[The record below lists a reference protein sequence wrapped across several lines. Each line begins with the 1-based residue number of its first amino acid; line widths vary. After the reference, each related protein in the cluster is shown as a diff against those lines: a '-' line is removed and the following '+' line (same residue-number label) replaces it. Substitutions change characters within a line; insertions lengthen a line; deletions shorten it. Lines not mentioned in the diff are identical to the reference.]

1 MLGAAR
7 ELSDLL
13 GPRVRDAAAAPP
25 SADAPGALPRPP
37 PVVADA
43 LEELR
48 TSADARAD
56 AARQL
61 EGLAVLSR
69 RIGAG
74 LLRRAA
80 DRADGVGPALP
91 GAARGPLI
99 SGPRTLA
106 DAIDEPAASPS
117 EL

>member
-7 ELSDLL
+7 ELRDLL
-13 GPRVRDAAAAPP
+13 GPRVRAAAAAPP
-25 SADAPGALPRPP
+25 SADAPGPLPRPP
-37 PVVADA
+37 PVIVEA

-80 DRADGVGPALP
+80 DRADDAPALP
-91 GAARGPLI
+91 GAARGPLV
-99 SGPRTLA
+99 SGPRRLA
-106 DAIDEPAASPS
+106 DAIEPAAPPS